1 MNIHSIKF
9 KLIVFSLL
17 LILVPLMITVS
28 FVYSG
33 SAKIILQVLNQSTM
47 NDIKHIRVNIDNVLA
62 NVQSNLNPFI
72 LDTEIKNILRGHAD
86 IENHQDYEQLLSIA
100 HMMSN
105 MVDSSNW
112 LDSMYIYDINDN
124 LLINSST
131 SIITNTDFSRSIIF
145 NEIVNNKRTL
155 EWVPNKRNQPPFTII
170 KDRLVTFGMP
180 ITVYTEGLDVGYVFL
195 NVNELDL
202 FEFMQQMDPY
212 FPEEFFIA
220 NNRGEIVSHKDKN
233 LLGKKMESMLE
244 QYGSSI
250 AESISEKRRFNDDS
264 VYILS
269 QSSKNT
275 SLTYYSIVPLKFFSS
290 QINSLKRTA
299 LLFCAVVIV
308 IAIILTL
315 RLTRGFYIPIGRL
328 VEALKEL
335 TIGTEQEIKITEH
348 RKDEFG
354 VLYDY
359 YNKTVDRLHNVFDR
373 LMAEQLKAKEA
384 EIKFLQAQINP
395 HLLYNTLNSIYCI
408 SRIYEIEDIM
418 KLSASLSSF
427 FRLSLSDG
435 NDRVSLKNIIEHI
448 RLYVQ
453 IQNIRLD
460 NRIKLNVEID
470 DSLSE
475 IKILK
480 LLHQP
485 IVENCITH
493 GLKETGEELLIDFEC
508 TRRDGQLLFNIEDN
522 GKGVDPGKLDNINQK
537 LQNNDSESFGNY
549 QDFFALHNIN
559 ERIHLYYGKSY
570 GISLSNRDEGGARV
584 KMVLPS
590 RPE

>member
-1 MNIHSIKF
+1 
-9 KLIVFSLL
+9 
-17 LILVPLMITVS
+17 
-28 FVYSG
+28 
-33 SAKIILQVLNQSTM
+33 M

-72 LDTEIKNILRGHAD
+72 LDTEIKNVLRDHAD

-100 HMMSN
+100 QMMSN

-145 NEIVNNKRTL
+145 TEIVDNNRTL
-155 EWVPNKRNQPPFTII
+155 EWIPNKRNQPPFTII
-170 KDRLVTFGMP
+170 KDGLVTFGMP

-220 NNRGEIVSHKDKN
+220 NNNGEIVSHKDKN
-233 LLGKKMESMLE
+233 LLGKKIENLLE
-244 QYGSSI
+244 RYGNSVVF
-250 AESISEKRRFNDDS
+250 SISEKRRFNEDS

-269 QSSKNT
+269 QDSKHT

-290 QINSLKRTA
+290 QINSLKHTA

-308 IAIILTL
+308 IVIILTL
-315 RLTRGFYIPIGRL
+315 RLTRGFYIPIDRL

-335 TIGTEQEIKITEH
+335 TIGTEQEIKITEK

-354 VLYDY
+354 ILYDY

-373 LMAEQLKAKEA
+373 LMAEQLKTKEA

-418 KLSASLSSF
+418 KLSSSLSSF
-427 FRLSLSDG
+427 FRLSLSEG
-435 NDRVSLKNIIEHI
+435 SDRVPLKNIIEHI

-470 DSLSE
+470 ESLSDL
-475 IKILK
+475 KILK

-493 GLKETGEELLIDFEC
+493 GLKETGEELLIDFKC
-508 TRRDGQLLFNIEDN
+508 IRRDGKLLFNIEDN
-522 GKGVDPGKLDNINQK
+522 GKGVDPEKLDNINHK
-537 LQNNDSESFGNY
+537 LQNNDRETFGNY

-570 GISLSNRDEGGARV
+570 GISLSNRKEGGARV
-584 KMVLPS
+584 NMVLPS